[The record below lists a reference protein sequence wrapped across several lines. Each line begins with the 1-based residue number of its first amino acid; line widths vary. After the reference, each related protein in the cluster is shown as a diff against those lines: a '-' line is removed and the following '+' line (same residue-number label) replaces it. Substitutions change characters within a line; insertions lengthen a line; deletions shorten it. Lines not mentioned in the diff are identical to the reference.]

1 MQLGLVALAI
11 ANVVL
16 LLILL
21 LRKPAPPFDEAQV
34 RDVVDRTLREQFVA
48 TRSESADAA
57 AKLRNEVNV
66 TLGGSNAAI
75 VEQVQKL
82 RGTVEE
88 RVNSIAA
95 DARRDAQELRKD
107 AASTIT
113 TMSQQVTQRLSELNV
128 TVATLGDKNEQRLEA
143 VRVTVDARL
152 DGIQK
157 DNAAKLEQMRATVD
171 EKLQS
176 TLEARLGE
184 SFRLV
189 SERLEAVHKGLGEM
203 QTLAS
208 GVGDLKKVLT
218 NVKTRGTWG
227 EVQLG
232 NLLEQIFRPEQYERN
247 VAVKPLSGE
256 RVEYAI
262 KLPGRE
268 RDGLPVW
275 LPIDAKFPQEDYQRL
290 VDAADRG
297 DADAVAAAGQ
307 ALENRIRAEAKKIR
321 DKYICPPHTTEFAIL
336 FLPTEGLFAEVL
348 RRPGVYDDV
357 IARDRVVLAGP
368 TTLAAVLNSLQMGF
382 RTLALEQRS
391 SEVWEVLGAV
401 KTEFAK
407 FGAVLEKVH
416 EKLQQAS
423 RTIEDAQQRSRVMN
437 KKLKDV
443 EGLPTTAAQKILP
456 IGTPDDELELED
468 DHADAAGAS

>member
-1 MQLGLVALAI
+1 MVAIPRVSAVKTFRFFFDPFPTYYAAMQLGLLILATVN
-11 ANVVL
+11 AVL
-16 LLILL
+16 LLFLI
-21 LRKPAPPFDEAQV
+21 LRKPASPAGNLDEL
-34 RDVVDRTLREQFVA
+34 RNTLDRTLREQFA
-48 TRSESADAA
+48 ANRKETADQSRQTREELAGAVTKSGDSVIQNVGVIAQT
-57 AKLRNEVNV
+57 NE
-66 TLGGSNAAI
+66 
-75 VEQVQKL
+75 QKL
-82 RGTVEE
+82 TDIRKSMDDLVDRTGQRMMEVRGAVET
-88 RVNSIAA
+88 
-95 DARRDAQELRKD
+95 K
-107 AASTIT
+107 
-113 TMSQQVTQRLSELNV
+113 
-128 TVATLGDKNEQRLEA
+128 LGQ
-143 VRVTVDARL
+143 
-152 DGIQK
+152 IQK
-157 DNAAKLEQMRATVD
+157 DNAEKLEQMRHTVD
-171 EKLQS
+171 EKLQT

-203 QTLAS
+203 QSLAS

-218 NVKTRGTWG
+218 NIKTRGTWG

-232 NLLEQIFRPEQYERN
+232 NLLEQIFRPEQYEKN

-256 RVEYAI
+256 RVDYAI
-262 KLPGRE
+262 KLPGHDRG
-268 RDGLPVW
+268 GLPVW
-275 LPIDAKFPQEDYQRL
+275 LPIDAKFPREDYERL

-297 DADAVAAAGQ
+297 DADAVAAAAQ
-307 ALENRIRAEAKKIR
+307 ALEKRIRDEAKNIR

-348 RRPGVYDDV
+348 RRPGVYDD
-357 IARDRVVLAGP
+357 IIGRDRVVLAGP

-407 FGAVLEKVH
+407 FGGTLEKVH

-423 RTIEDAQQRSRVMN
+423 RTIEDAQQRSRVMT

-443 EGLPTTAAQKILP
+443 EGLPAAAAQKILP
-456 IGTPDDELELED
+456 IGSPEEEDDEQ
-468 DHADAAGAS
+468 ASSAASAS

>member
-1 MQLGLVALAI
+1 MQLGLVVLAI
-11 ANVVL
+11 VNVVL

-21 LRKPAPPFDEAQV
+21 LRKPAAPLDETQL
-34 RDVVDRTLREQFVA
+34 RDAIDRTLREQFA
-48 TRSESADAA
+48 ANRKESADQSRQTREELAGA
-57 AKLRNEVNV
+57 VTKSGESIIKNVGVVAQTNEQKLGEIRSSMDQLIDR
-66 TLGGSNAAI
+66 TSQRI
-75 VEQVQKL
+75 VEVRGAVEQKL
-82 RGTVEE
+82 
-88 RVNSIAA
+88 
-95 DARRDAQELRKD
+95 
-107 AASTIT
+107 
-113 TMSQQVTQRLSELNV
+113 
-128 TVATLGDKNEQRLEA
+128 GD
-143 VRVTVDARL
+143 
-152 DGIQK
+152 IQK

-171 EKLQS
+171 EKLQT

-232 NLLEQIFRPEQYERN
+232 NLLEQIFRPEQYDKN

-256 RVEYAI
+256 RVDYAI
-262 KLPGRE
+262 RLPGPE
-268 RDGLPVW
+268 RGGLPVW
-275 LPIDAKFPQEDYQRL
+275 LPIDAKFPREDYERL
-290 VDAADRG
+290 GDAADRG
-297 DADAVAAAGQ
+297 DAHAVAAAAP
-307 ALENRIRAEAKKIR
+307 ALEARIRAEAKKIR

-348 RRPGVYDDV
+348 RRPGVYDD
-357 IARDRVVLAGP
+357 IIGRDRVVLAGP

-407 FGAVLEKVH
+407 FGATLERVH

-423 RTIEDAQQRSRVMN
+423 RTIEDAQQRSRVMT

-443 EGLPTTAAQKILP
+443 EGLPAVEAQKILP
-456 IGTPDDELELED
+456 MANPDEEEED
-468 DHADAAGAS
+468 QADAAAGAS

>member
-1 MQLGLVALAI
+1 MQLGLVVLAI
-11 ANVVL
+11 VNVVL
-16 LLILL
+16 LVILL
-21 LRKPAPPFDEAQV
+21 LRKPASTAGDADAIRETL
-34 RDVVDRTLREQFVA
+34 DRTLREQFA
-48 TRSESADAA
+48 ANRRESAEQSRQTREELAGA
-57 AKLRNEVNV
+57 VTKSGESIIKNVGVVAQTNEQKLGEIRSSMDQLIDR
-66 TLGGSNAAI
+66 TSQRI
-75 VEQVQKL
+75 VEVRGAVEQKL
-82 RGTVEE
+82 
-88 RVNSIAA
+88 
-95 DARRDAQELRKD
+95 
-107 AASTIT
+107 
-113 TMSQQVTQRLSELNV
+113 
-128 TVATLGDKNEQRLEA
+128 GD
-143 VRVTVDARL
+143 
-152 DGIQK
+152 IQK

-203 QTLAS
+203 QSLAS

-232 NLLEQIFRPEQYERN
+232 NLLEQIFRPEQYDKN

-256 RVEYAI
+256 RVDYAI
-262 KLPGRE
+262 RLPGPE
-268 RDGLPVW
+268 RGGLPVW
-275 LPIDAKFPQEDYQRL
+275 LPIDAKFPREDYERL

-297 DADAVAAAGQ
+297 DADAVTAAAA
-307 ALENRIRAEAKKIR
+307 ALEARIRAEAKKIR

-348 RRPGVYDDV
+348 RRPGVYDD
-357 IARDRVVLAGP
+357 IIGRDRVVLAGP

-407 FGAVLEKVH
+407 FGATLERVH

-423 RTIEDAQQRSRVMN
+423 RTIEDAQQRSRVMT

-443 EGLPTTAAQKILP
+443 EGLPAVEAQKILP
-456 IGTPDDELELED
+456 MANPDEEEVE

>member
-1 MQLGLVALAI
+1 MQLGLVVLAI
-11 ANVVL
+11 VNVVL

-21 LRKPAPPFDEAQV
+21 LRKPAAPLDETQL
-34 RDVVDRTLREQFVA
+34 RDAIDRTLREQFA
-48 TRSESADAA
+48 ANRKESADQSRQTREELAGA
-57 AKLRNEVNV
+57 VTKSGESIIKNVGVVAQTNEQKLGEIRSSMDQLIDR
-66 TLGGSNAAI
+66 TSQRI
-75 VEQVQKL
+75 VEVRGAVEQKL
-82 RGTVEE
+82 
-88 RVNSIAA
+88 
-95 DARRDAQELRKD
+95 
-107 AASTIT
+107 
-113 TMSQQVTQRLSELNV
+113 
-128 TVATLGDKNEQRLEA
+128 GD
-143 VRVTVDARL
+143 
-152 DGIQK
+152 IQK

-171 EKLQS
+171 EKLQT

-232 NLLEQIFRPEQYERN
+232 NLLEQIFRPEQYDKN

-256 RVEYAI
+256 RVDYAI
-262 KLPGRE
+262 RLPGPE
-268 RDGLPVW
+268 RGGLPVW
-275 LPIDAKFPQEDYQRL
+275 LPIDAKFPREDYERL

-297 DADAVAAAGQ
+297 DADAVAAAAQ
-307 ALENRIRAEAKKIR
+307 ALETRIRAEAKKIR

-348 RRPGVYDDV
+348 RRPGVYDD
-357 IARDRVVLAGP
+357 IIGRDRVVLAGP

-407 FGAVLEKVH
+407 FGATLERVH

-423 RTIEDAQQRSRVMN
+423 RTIEDAQQRSRVMT

-443 EGLPTTAAQKILP
+443 EGLPAVEAQKILP
-456 IGTPDDELELED
+456 MANPDEEEED
-468 DHADAAGAS
+468 QADAAAGAS

>member
-1 MQLGLVALAI
+1 MLLGLVALAVV
-11 ANVVL
+11 NVVL
-16 LLILL
+16 VLVLL
-21 LRKPAPPFDEAQV
+21 LRKPALPLDEAQL
-34 RDVVDRTLREQFVA
+34 RQTLDRTLRDQFAANRKESSEQARQFREELAGAVLK
-48 TRSESADAA
+48 SGESTIKNVNAIAQTNEQ
-57 AKLRNEVNV
+57 KLTEIRNSMDTLVDRTGQRLMEVR
-66 TLGGSNAAI
+66 GA
-75 VEQVQKL
+75 VEQKL
-82 RGTVEE
+82 GH
-88 RVNSIAA
+88 
-95 DARRDAQELRKD
+95 
-107 AASTIT
+107 
-113 TMSQQVTQRLSELNV
+113 
-128 TVATLGDKNEQRLEA
+128 
-143 VRVTVDARL
+143 
-152 DGIQK
+152 IQK
-157 DNAAKLEQMRATVD
+157 DNAEKLDQMRQTVD

-203 QTLAS
+203 QSLAS

-232 NLLEQIFRPEQYERN
+232 NLLEQIFRPEQYDRN

-290 VDAADRG
+290 VDAAERG
-297 DADAVAAAGQ
+297 DADAVANAAQ
-307 ALENRIRAEAKKIR
+307 ALETRVRVEAKKIR
-321 DKYICPPHTTEFAIL
+321 EKYICPPHTTEFAIL

-348 RRPGVYDDV
+348 RRPGVYDDI

-416 EKLQQAS
+416 DKLQQAS
-423 RTIEDAQQRSRVMN
+423 RTIEDAQQRSRVMT

-443 EGLPTTAAQKILP
+443 EGLPAAAAQKILP
-456 IGTPDDELELED
+456 IGNLDDEED
-468 DHADAAGAS
+468 DEQVNAAGAS